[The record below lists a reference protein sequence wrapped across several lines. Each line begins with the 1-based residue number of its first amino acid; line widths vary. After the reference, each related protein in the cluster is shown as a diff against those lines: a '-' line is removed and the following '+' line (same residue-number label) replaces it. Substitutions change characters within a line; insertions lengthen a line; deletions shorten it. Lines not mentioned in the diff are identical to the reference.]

1 MLDFQTTVRSRQSI
15 RAYLPRTINDN
26 DLQEI
31 LLDAQSAPSACNTQ
45 PWCVHIASGDTLNRL
60 SKAMLSAF
68 DKGEFN
74 SDVQFDQQLFGGK
87 YEPRW
92 REQYKFIFDS
102 FGVTREDKVGR
113 SRLTLKNFEFY
124 GAPHACF
131 LFMPKIGDGLAVAND
146 IGMYAQNFLLSLT
159 ARGFGGIPMLTL
171 SMFAK
176 QVKEILG
183 VSDDLQLLYGISFGY
198 PDWNADTNKEH
209 LGRIDVSE
217 SVTIHR

>member
-15 RAYLPRTINDN
+15 RSYLPKTISDT

-31 LLDAQSAPSACNTQ
+31 LIDAQSAPSACNTQ
-45 PWCVHIASGDTLNRL
+45 PWEVHIVSGDTLKRI
-60 SKAMLSAF
+60 SQAMLSAF
-68 DKGEFN
+68 EKGEFN
-74 SDVQFDQQLFGGK
+74 ADVPFDQNLFGGK
-87 YEPRW
+87 YEQRW
-92 REQYKFIFDS
+92 REQYKFVFDS
-102 FGVTREDKVGR
+102 FGVIREDKEGR

-131 LFMPKIGDGLAVAND
+131 LFMPKVADSVAVAND

-171 SMFAK
+171 GMFAK

-183 VSDDLQLLYGISFGY
+183 VPDDMQLLYGISFGY
-198 PDWNADTNKEH
+198 PDWDAQPNKEH
-209 LGRIDVSE
+209 LGRIPVSE

>member
-198 PDWNADTNKEH
+198 PDWNAQPNKEH
-209 LGRIDVSE
+209 LGRVDVSQ